1 MGIELV
7 VSVELEAAQLAE
19 LDVIAF
25 PVASRKKE
33 LVVPTGLPDE
43 VAGVA
48 LPTSIEPSFAARH
61 RFKGAVGDCLVVSQ
75 AQGLPTLLAVG
86 IGDPYANDDDAWRRA
101 AAAVVRSAKGTRAAF
116 LLTLPSTIDE
126 RELGEAV
133 ALGGLLASYSYDLR
147 TGPSPTRLAELVLV
161 PVAVHGVGAQ
171 ARSDF
176 DDGVAAGRALAK
188 ATATARD
195 MVNRI
200 PSEMTPRKLANSML
214 RRLEAARN
222 VSVGVWRDSR
232 IEEERLGGLL
242 GVARGS
248 TESPRLVVATYDPR
262 GTASIPFVTA
272 AEEEAD
278 ESTVEEHVEEPV
290 DDLRHVVLV
299 GKGVTFDSGGLSL
312 KTATGMT
319 TMKTDMTGAAV
330 VLAALC
336 ACHDLGVR
344 VKVTAIAPMTENMPD
359 GAAMKPGD
367 VLTARNGTTI
377 EVLNT
382 DAEGRLILADGLSL
396 AAELEPDVIIDVA
409 TLTGAAVVALGGSM
423 AAVMS
428 NDRELAAS
436 LLDASAKA
444 GEPLWELPL
453 FDGYE
458 SQLDSEIADLKNIGS
473 PGQAGSITAG
483 LFLQRFVGDTPWAH
497 LDIAGPARSEKSEG
511 YLTKGGTGYS
521 LRTILEYLRE
531 LPPDA
536 ARGSDGTAS

>member
-1 MGIELV
+1 MGIELI
-7 VSVELEAAQLAE
+7 VSVELEAAQLSE

-61 RFKGAVGDCLVVSQ
+61 RFKGAAGECLVVSQ

-116 LLTLPSTIDE
+116 LLTLPSTVDE
-126 RELGEAV
+126 RHLGEAV
-133 ALGGLLASYSYDLR
+133 TLGGLLASYSYDLR
-147 TGPSPTRLAELVLV
+147 TGSAPTRLGELVLV

-171 ARSDF
+171 ARGDF

-214 RRLEAARN
+214 RRLEAAPN

-232 IEEERLGGLL
+232 IEEEQLGGLL

-262 GTASIPFVTA
+262 GAASVPFA
-272 AEEEAD
+272 SGAEEEGEPTGSEDSEQPAD
-278 ESTVEEHVEEPV
+278 E
-290 DDLRHVVLV
+290 LRHVILV

-344 VKVTAIAPMTENMPD
+344 VKVTAIAPMTENMPG

-436 LLDASAKA
+436 LLDASGKA

-453 FDGYE
+453 FDDYE

-483 LFLQRFVGDTPWAH
+483 LFLQRFVGDIPWAH

-511 YLTKGGTGYS
+511 YLTKGGTAFS
-521 LRTILEYLRE
+521 LRTILEYLRAQD
-531 LPPDA
+531 P
-536 ARGSDGTAS
+536 SDESSAQ

>member
-7 VSVELEAAQLAE
+7 VSVAPEAAQLSE

-25 PVASRKKE
+25 PVASLKKD
-33 LVVPTGLPDE
+33 LVVPTGLPQD

-48 LPTSIEPSFAARH
+48 LPRSIEPSFASRH
-61 RFKGAVGDCLVVSQ
+61 RFKGAAGECLVVSQ

-86 IGDPYANDDDAWRRA
+86 IGDPYANDDDAWRQA
-101 AAAVVRSAKGTRAAF
+101 AAALARSAKGTRAAF

-126 RELGEAV
+126 RHLGESV
-133 ALGGLLASYSYDLR
+133 TLGGLLASYHYDLR
-147 TGPSPTRLAELVLV
+147 TGPSPTRLSELFLV

-171 ARSDF
+171 ARGDF
-176 DDGVAAGRALAK
+176 EDGVAAGQALAK
-188 ATATARD
+188 ATATVRD

-214 RRLEAARN
+214 RRLEAARK

-248 TESPRLVVATYDPR
+248 TESPRLVVASYDPR
-262 GTASIPFVTA
+262 GTASIPFATA
-272 AEEEAD
+272 AEEEA
-278 ESTVEEHVEEPV
+278 ESGAEPSGT
-290 DDLRHVVLV
+290 DLPHIVLV

-312 KTATGMT
+312 KTATGMA
-319 TMKTDMTGAAV
+319 TMKTDMTGAAI
-330 VLAALC
+330 VLAAVS
-336 ACHDLGVR
+336 ACHDLDVR
-344 VKVTAIAPMTENMPD
+344 VKVTAIAPMTENMP
-359 GAAMKPGD
+359 GGGAMKPGD

-423 AAVMS
+423 AAVMA

-436 LLDASAKA
+436 LLEASSRA

-453 FDGYE
+453 FDAYE
-458 SQLDSEIADLKNIGS
+458 TQLESEIADVKNIGS

-483 LFLQRFVGDTPWAH
+483 LFLQRFVGDIPWAH

-511 YLTKGGTGYS
+511 YLSKGGTGFS
-521 LRTILEYLRE
+521 LRIILEYLRS
-531 LPPDA
+531 LRPDSS
-536 ARGSDGTAS
+536 RREGSSESSP

>member
-1 MGIELV
+1 MGIELI
-7 VSVELEAAQLAE
+7 VSVELEAAQLSE

-33 LVVPTGLPDE
+33 LVVPTGLPEE

-61 RFKGAVGDCLVVSQ
+61 RFKGAAGECLVVSQ

-116 LLTLPSTIDE
+116 LLTLPSTVDE
-126 RELGEAV
+126 RHLGEAV
-133 ALGGLLASYSYDLR
+133 TLGGLLASYSYDLR
-147 TGPSPTRLAELVLV
+147 TGSAPTRLGELVLV

-171 ARSDF
+171 ARGDF

-214 RRLEAARN
+214 RRLEAAPN

-262 GTASIPFVTA
+262 GAASVPFA
-272 AEEEAD
+272 SGAEEEGEPTGSEDSEQPAD
-278 ESTVEEHVEEPV
+278 E
-290 DDLRHVVLV
+290 LRHVILV

-344 VKVTAIAPMTENMPD
+344 VKVTAIAPMTENMPG

-436 LLDASAKA
+436 LLDASGKA

-453 FDGYE
+453 FDDYE

-483 LFLQRFVGDTPWAH
+483 LFLQRFVGDIPWAH

-511 YLTKGGTGYS
+511 YLTKGGTAFS
-521 LRTILEYLRE
+521 LRTILEYLRAQD
-531 LPPDA
+531 P
-536 ARGSDGTAS
+536 SDESSAQ